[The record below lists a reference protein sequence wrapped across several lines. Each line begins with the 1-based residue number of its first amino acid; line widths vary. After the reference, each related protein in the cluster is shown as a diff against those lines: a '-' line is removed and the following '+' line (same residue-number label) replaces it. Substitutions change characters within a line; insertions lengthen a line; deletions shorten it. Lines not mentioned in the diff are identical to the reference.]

1 MLCTWRGTLFPV
13 VVKDHACLD
22 SSFSFFRIEER
33 ERNCYNFS
41 TVTQPLYF
49 FLSIATERRDEML
62 LMTWHETSSWDENE
76 AVNVTDISWIQG
88 EGKWS
93 GFECFFLLYL
103 FFQLRRDENR
113 WDEQEKKNLSL
124 ESCLCLALT
133 ASDCNTMC
141 SVSLFTC
148 EVNALNSQFECVCR
162 EEREREEVMEE
173 GFSYVP
179 SVSQHLRH
187 QQEILC
193 HEVPF
198 FSWRRRRKS
207 KKLIS
212 LVFVVCVWVS
222 CKRQREKE
230 EIQGQNQDHKRYV
243 RVFQEW

>member
-1 MLCTWRGTLFPV
+1 MKRDSVSGCGQGSCLSWFLLLILQDRG
-13 VVKDHACLD
+13 
-22 SSFSFFRIEER
+22 ER
-33 ERNCYNFS
+33 EKLLQLLYCYTTS
-41 TVTQPLYF
+41 L
-49 FLSIATERRDEML
+49 LLLIDCSREEML